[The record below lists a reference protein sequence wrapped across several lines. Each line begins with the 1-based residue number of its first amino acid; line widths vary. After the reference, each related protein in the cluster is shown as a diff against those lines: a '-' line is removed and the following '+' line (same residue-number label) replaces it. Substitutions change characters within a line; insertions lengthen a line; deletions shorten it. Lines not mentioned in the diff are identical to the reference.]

1 MTSRNKLSAA
11 SVLCDKFVP
20 KHLNAINLARVHERW
35 ILCNNVGASS
45 QIGSPEVIIESAIAA
60 MARDFIPAIP
70 SDLPTY
76 DHRYY
81 LPSPN
86 HVLPPDLSFGIRDS
100 SRAAKL
106 TWLPYHADLDETTSI
121 KEYASTFRSA
131 LRLEHEE
138 LMRIYEKYSLFQW
151 RLSRHE
157 DGERMAVIHVAGAA
171 DARPS
176 LQVNDIV
183 LLRPVQPL
191 IQLVPYKKTKKY
203 VPVEYAI
210 EIESR
215 ILFIVREKGEVPDK
229 IIISWDLNPQQIVA
243 LQDGGFLR
251 KYAIRFIPGSAFME
265 SSLTALDWIENLST
279 FQQKA
284 LQTVLFPVTAPIVK
298 PLSPDQRNLPTEG
311 KTSFPHK
318 SDIEKPL
325 NELQS
330 SFVRM
335 VRARTLDPC
344 FEMTRPPM
352 ILTGPAGT
360 GKTKTLIYAVAD
372 VLGLLQHG
380 QHNQKNTNRVLVCCP
395 SHAASDVLT
404 RRLSSLLKRSEI
416 FRLYHSSRPASTVPG
431 TILPFTCQLPDTDVF
446 TLPKPSEW
454 TGFRV
459 VICTC
464 MDANILF
471 RARITN
477 HAIRT
482 KQVYF
487 QRFIM
492 SVLSGGHPL
501 GITFGQVTVDESPF
515 FTHLFIDEAAQA
527 TEPEI
532 LCPISCVF
540 DPHIGGRKVEI
551 SMIGD
556 PRQLSPRVYAR
567 DVADSLGRSIV
578 ERILRRP
585 VTCLGGG
592 EESLLGPTDQ
602 LNSNASSLTDLIRYY
617 ASVDGNQLLSIFLTE
632 NYRGHASFLMIPSAL
647 FYYDRLRSV
656 KMLNPDNLAFWYN
669 KLRKVEALCIPTTD
683 LIDSPTA
690 SEKFSQVHRQTTW
703 PIHFRGVRGK
713 DSVVGADSLA
723 NFSGTDSWENFE
735 EAKVVVDIVSTLNN
749 DGVLLNQIGVM
760 TPFRGQVAA
769 IRRRLREKHYYDVN
783 VGTIENYQAVEQDV
797 IILSLTRANKELV
810 CHDVK
815 KRMGVFGQPKQVNVA
830 MTRAENLYIV
840 VGDPNV
846 MWDDPCWRQFLRFCL
861 RNGLWYGCGLEQKQE
876 ERDLS
881 YVSTIDV
888 TDNGKMNSNVVVS
901 TLEKIHR
908 FHWPDRCGRNPDHDK
923 DIE

>member
-1 MTSRNKLSAA
+1 M
-11 SVLCDKFVP
+11 
-20 KHLNAINLARVHERW
+20 
-35 ILCNNVGASS
+35 
-45 QIGSPEVIIESAIAA
+45 ESAIAA
-60 MARDFIPAIP
+60 MARDFIPAVP
-70 SDLPTY
+70 SNLLAF
-76 DHRYY
+76 DHTYY

-86 HVLPPDLSFGIRDS
+86 HVLPPDLSFGLRGS
-100 SRAAKL
+100 TCAAKV
-106 TWLPYHADLDETTSI
+106 TWRPYLVDLDETTSI

-151 RLSRHE
+151 PLRKHE
-157 DGERMAVIHVAGAA
+157 DDEKMAVIHIAGAA

-176 LQVNDIV
+176 LQISDVV

-191 IQLVPYKKTKKY
+191 IHFPPTTNDSQRYRLG
-203 VPVEYAI
+203 PVECAI

-215 ILFIVREKGEVPDK
+215 ILSIVRGKRDVPDSV
-229 IIISWDLNPQQIVA
+229 IISFDLNPLQIAA
-243 LQDGGFLR
+243 LNDGTFMR
-251 KYAIRFIPGSAFME
+251 TYAIRFIPGSAFIE
-265 SSLTALDWIENLST
+265 RSLTALDWMENLSE
-279 FQQKA
+279 FQQEA
-284 LQTVLFPVTAPIVK
+284 LKTVLFPVTAPIVK
-298 PLSPDQRNLPTEG
+298 PLSPDQKKLPTEG
-311 KTSFPHK
+311 GNISHPK

-360 GKTKTLIYAVAD
+360 GKTKTLIYAIAD
-372 VLGLLQHG
+372 VLGLLRHG
-380 QHNQKNTNRVLVCCP
+380 QQYQKKNRVLVCCP

-431 TILPFTCQLPDTDVF
+431 SILPFTCQLPDSDVF

-464 MDANILF
+464 MDANVLF
-471 RARITN
+471 RAKITN

-482 KQVYF
+482 KQLYF

-492 SVLSGGHPL
+492 SVSSGGHPL
-501 GITFGQVTVDESPF
+501 GVTFGQVTVDDSPF

-532 LCPISCVF
+532 LCPLSCVF
-540 DPHIGGRKVEI
+540 DPHLGGRKVEI
-551 SMIGD
+551 SLIGD
-556 PRQLSPRVYAR
+556 PRQLSPRVYASN
-567 DVADSLGRSIV
+567 VADSLGRSIV

-617 ASVDGNQLLSIFLTE
+617 ANVDGNQLLSVFLTE
-632 NYRGHASFLMIPSAL
+632 NYRGHPSFLMIPSAL

-656 KMLNPDNLAFWYN
+656 SKLIPDNLAFWCD
-669 KLRKVEALCIPTTD
+669 KLRKVEALSIPTTD

-690 SEKFSQVHRQTTW
+690 SLSGKFSQIHRQTTW
-703 PIHFRGVRGK
+703 PIHFRGVMGK
-713 DSVVGADSLA
+713 DSVAAADSLA
-723 NFSGTDSWENFE
+723 NFSGTDSWENFK
-735 EAKVVVDIVSTLNN
+735 EAMVVVDIVSTLKNE
-749 DGVLLNQIGVM
+749 GVLLTQIGVM

-769 IRRRLREKHYYDVN
+769 IRKHLRARHYYDVN

-810 CHDVK
+810 HHDVK
-815 KRMGVFGQPKQVNVA
+815 NRMGVFGQPKQVNVA
-830 MTRAENLYIV
+830 MTRAENLFIV

-846 MWDDPCWRQFLRFCL
+846 MWDDLCWRQFLRFCL
-861 RNGLWYGCGLEQKQE
+861 RNGLWYGCGLKQKPE
-876 ERDLS
+876 KCDVS
-881 YVSTIDV
+881 YVSTIDII
-888 TDNGKMNSNVVVS
+888 DKGKMNSHVVVS

-908 FHWPDRCGRNPDHDK
+908 FH
-923 DIE
+923 